1 VRCQS
6 IQNGHRGRRHGHNG
20 VRCSYLVSVALLYIL
35 QKAGAMTI
43 TLKNKTAGV
52 LSILAASVMW
62 GIEPILA
69 KLSYQTTDYL
79 GTFATRI
86 IFCFSVVTVYL
97 LLRGKNP
104 FVISRRQFPW
114 LVYLSLAATLFA
126 DLMYTY
132 ALTRVPVINAV
143 LIGHMQPLFIVV
155 MGFIVLRSDRLTVYD
170 YAGIAAMICAGVLVT
185 TKSIPNLLALKFGSV
200 GDAFVLA
207 ATVAWATTAIA
218 TRKYLR
224 ELDAGV
230 VAFYRFLFAGVLF
243 ILYIILMRGLRIVN
257 PYQVMLGI
265 VIGIGTVFYYEGLK
279 RIKAAQVAALELS
292 TPFFA
297 TVLGILVLREYI
309 TLMQGIGLLL
319 LVIGILLLSKKEI
332 PEPHGEL

>member
-1 VRCQS
+1 MT
-6 IQNGHRGRRHGHNG
+6 
-20 VRCSYLVSVALLYIL
+20 
-35 QKAGAMTI
+35 GAMTMV
-43 TLKNKTAGV
+43 LKNKNAGV
-52 LSILAASVMW
+52 LSILAASIMW

-69 KLSYQTTDYL
+69 KLSYQTTDYI

-86 IFCFSVVTVYL
+86 IFCFGVVAAYL
-97 LLRGKNP
+97 LLRRKNP
-104 FVISRRQFPW
+104 LAVSRRQFHW
-114 LVYLSLAATLFA
+114 LVYLSFAATLFA

-155 MGFIVLRSDRLTVYD
+155 LGFLVLRSDRLTAYD

-185 TKSIPNLLALKFGSV
+185 TKSVPNMLALKFGSA

-207 ATVAWATTAIA
+207 ATVAWATTAIV

-230 VAFYRFLFAGVLF
+230 VAFYRFLFAGALF
-243 ILYIILMRGLRIVN
+243 TLYVIVTRGLRIVN
-257 PYQVMLGI
+257 PYQVILGI
-265 VIGIGTVFYYEGLK
+265 AIGIGTVFYYEGLK

-309 TLMQGIGLLL
+309 IAMQGIGLLL
-319 LVIGILLLSKKEI
+319 LVIGIYLLSRKENQGY
-332 PEPHGEL
+332 H

>member
-1 VRCQS
+1 MTYK
-6 IQNGHRGRRHGHNG
+6 G
-20 VRCSYLVSVALLYIL
+20 VQYPNLVSAALLYIL
-35 QKAGAMTI
+35 QMTRAVI
-43 TLKNKTAGV
+43 MKLKNKNAGV

-79 GTFATRI
+79 QTFATRI
-86 IFCFSVVTVYL
+86 IFCFSVVVVYL

-104 FVISRRQFPW
+104 FAVSRRQFPW
-114 LVYLSLAATLFA
+114 LVYLSLVATLFA

-132 ALTRVPVINAV
+132 ALSRVPVINAV

-155 MGFIVLRSDRLTVYD
+155 LGFLVLRSDRLTAFD
-170 YAGIAAMICAGVLVT
+170 YAGIAAMICAGALVT
-185 TKSIPNLLALKFGSV
+185 TKSMPNMLALRFGSV

-207 ATVAWATTAIA
+207 ATIAWATTAIA

-230 VAFYRFLFAGVLF
+230 VSLYRFLFAGVLF
-243 ILYIILMRGLRIVN
+243 TSYIILTRGLKIVN
-257 PYQVMLGI
+257 PYQVVLGI

-297 TVLGILVLREYI
+297 TVLGIVVLREYI
-309 TLMQGIGLLL
+309 TLMQGVGLLL
-319 LVIGILLLSKKEI
+319 LVVGIFLLSRREI
-332 PEPHGEL
+332 PEKHENLRYQ